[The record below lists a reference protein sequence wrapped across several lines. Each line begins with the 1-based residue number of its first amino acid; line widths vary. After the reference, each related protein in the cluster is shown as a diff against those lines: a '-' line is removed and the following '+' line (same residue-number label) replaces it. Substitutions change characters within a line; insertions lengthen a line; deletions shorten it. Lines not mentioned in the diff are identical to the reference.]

1 MACPSQ
7 PVRTGLDPQLAAAF
21 SGHPHLLEDCR
32 IEINEDQMW
41 VLFPESDFVVRTRP
55 VEGSDHAVRLKFSV
69 AVRAPEPS
77 LETWWDKW
85 SVTTDRDNQ
94 VAVVRREILAGRREI
109 LQMLEDRF
117 DVRSSVANSVSIGD

>member
-1 MACPSQ
+1 MACPSH
-7 PVRTGLDPQLAAAF
+7 PVRTGLDPQLAEAF
-21 SGHPHLLEDCR
+21 SKDPGLLEDCR
-32 IEINEDQMW
+32 IELNEDQMW

-55 VEGSDHAVRLKFSV
+55 VAGADHAVRLKFSV

-85 SVTTDRDNQ
+85 SVTIDRSDQ
-94 VAVVRREILAGRREI
+94 VAVVRREILAGRKEI

-117 DVRSSVANSVSIGD
+117 GTRVAMADSAPTGD